1 MNSILK
7 LLTIAL
13 LLTIVIS
20 VFYIFSD
27 NNKDLNISLIAP
39 DEIMVGVPFDLKAEF
54 SNQLN
59 SVLKDASLII
69 TLPEG
74 AVFIGS
80 EEGKKVES
88 KDLGDIGTGSLI
100 SENYKV
106 VFLNGS
112 NENCEIGVLVSY
124 YSSSSKYEKEEKKSI
139 KILNNGINITFDA
152 PEQVFNGE
160 EFEIKI
166 NYKNVSELDFY
177 GLGLDIE
184 YPANFTFISSDYK
197 PDTGNNV
204 WDLGD
209 LRSESEGDFIIKG
222 SVIGPDNSPVV
233 FKFSLK
239 IDLGNKEYYLNLN
252 DVELV
257 ISPSPLSIAILLNN
271 EQEYVAKTEDTL
283 RYVISYV
290 NNTNVPLKNSVVRA
304 YLSGELFDL
313 TSLDSKS
320 IFRSSDDSLIW
331 NSSNSP
337 ELNYIA
343 PRSAGF
349 VSFTIDTKDRYPT
362 RRLGDKDYSLNIRV
376 EIESPT
382 VPEFLDVDKTYNT
395 SKLETKVS
403 GSLSL
408 ETTAYFRDAQSGIL
422 NSGALPPRVG
432 EPTNF
437 TIHWILNSLAS
448 DFANI
453 EIKAFLEEGVEFT
466 GTAKSN
472 FGNIPILNEETN
484 EIIWAL
490 DKLPANK
497 GFIDSPAEAIFQIKA
512 IPSSEQ
518 IANYMKLIGET
529 SMKAID
535 AFTSEEI
542 GLKLS
547 PVTTALPDDL
557 TIGQQ
562 GGVVQP

>member
-1 MNSILK
+1 MNIIK
-7 LLTIAL
+7 LLTITL
-13 LLTIVIS
+13 FLIIITS
-20 VFYIFSD
+20 VLYIFSGSD
-27 NNKDLNISLIAP
+27 KDLNISLIVP
-39 DEIMVGVPFDLKAEF
+39 SEVMVGVPFDLKAEF

-74 AVFIGS
+74 TAFVGS
-80 EEGKKVES
+80 AEGKMVES
-88 KDLGDIGTGSLI
+88 KELGDIGTGSLI
-100 SENYKV
+100 SENFKV

-112 NENCEIGVLVSY
+112 GENREIGVLVSY
-124 YSSSSKYEKEEKKSI
+124 YSSSSKYEKEEKESI
-139 KILNNGINITFDA
+139 KILDNGIKIDFDA

-160 EFEIKI
+160 EFEVKI

-197 PDTGNNV
+197 PDIGNNI

-209 LRSESEGDFIIKG
+209 LRSGSEGDFVIKG
-222 SVIGPDNSPVV
+222 SVVGPDNSPVV
-233 FKFSLK
+233 FKSKLK
-239 IDLGNKEYYLNLN
+239 IDLGNKEYYLDLD
-252 DVELV
+252 DVNLV

-271 EQEYVAKTEDTL
+271 DQEYIARTQDTL
-283 RYVISYV
+283 KYVISYI

-313 TSLDSKS
+313 VSLDTKA
-320 IFRSSDDSLIW
+320 IFRSSDNSLVW

-337 ELNYIA
+337 ALDYIA
-343 PRSAGF
+343 PKSAGF
-349 VSFTIDTKDRYPT
+349 VSFTINTKDRYPT
-362 RRLGDKDYSLNIRV
+362 RRLGDKDFSLKIRV

-395 SKLETKVS
+395 SKLETKVA

-408 ETTAYFRDAQSGIL
+408 ETEAYFRDAQSGIL
-422 NSGALPPRVG
+422 NKGTLPPRVG
-432 EPTNF
+432 EPINF

-472 FGNIPILNEETN
+472 FGNIPVFDEETN
-484 EIIWAL
+484 EIIWVL

-497 GFIDSPAEAIFQIKA
+497 GFVGSPAEAIFQIEA

-518 IANYMKLIGET
+518 IANYMNLIGKT

-535 AFTSEEI
+535 AFTSEEV
-542 GLKLS
+542 GLNLS
-547 PVTTALPDDL
+547 PITTSLPNDL
-557 TIGQQ
+557 TVGQQ